1 MAAVKLIKF
10 VAVAILVSSSAAE
23 PTNRT
28 CAGQN
33 QVALQVG
40 VQSHAGTCGCGE
52 VCPGYEKWLQARPGF
67 VPYAFPQ
74 RTNWL
79 LVFWQRRLLFQLAT
93 AHPEKRRIFWIMT
106 ATGGGKG
113 AMTEFI
119 YDGSAWASAIF
130 DHVPLVFRGCCEATY
145 LIQKPQDF
153 AMRYDNAAINGQPP
167 GVVVLDCPKE
177 FRFTPEYVSTIEKL
191 IDVGQRQCAL
201 PTEERGEFR
210 PFTRKLTEFKFWVS
224 TIRAVAIGFVMTF
237 FSAFDLPVFWP
248 ILLAYFIVLFVLTMK
263 DRVRHMMKHKYL
275 PISLGKQTYGDCGK
289 VEVPGADKSEK
300 SDK

>member
-1 MAAVKLIKF
+1 MEETQEE
-10 VAVAILVSSSAAE
+10 SSSPMLERLAS
-23 PTNRT
+23 
-28 CAGQN
+28 
-33 QVALQVG
+33 V
-40 VQSHAGTCGCGE
+40 
-52 VCPGYEKWLQARPGF
+52 
-67 VPYAFPQ
+67 Q
-74 RTNWL
+74 RTIQYWGDKTTIWVKTRWCAL
-79 LVFWQRRLLFQLAT
+79 AFMLV
-93 AHPEKRRIFWIMT
+93 
-106 ATGGGKG
+106 
-113 AMTEFI
+113 I
-119 YDGSAWASAIF
+119 YCIR
-130 DHVPLVFRGCCEATY
+130 VY
-145 LIQKPQDF
+145 LIEGFFIVTYGLGIYMLNLFIGFLSPAVD
-153 AMRYDNAAINGQPP
+153 
-167 GVVVLDCPKE
+167 
-177 FRFTPEYVSTIEKL
+177 PETEE
-191 IDVGQRQCAL
+191 DGGAL